1 MIETEIQI
9 DRVKMRQIE
18 AALRGHD
25 GALHWILDQSVRETA
40 KKGRTLIDREVR
52 KRLAIK
58 QRSVLARISQP
69 CRFRGTASL
78 VTAWY
83 LSISRKRLSIA
94 SFGAVHQYAKPKK
107 GWGRGTSYMI
117 RRGQRKIM
125 PHAFVRTMRKK
136 AKSPEAKEETY
147 RVVFRRTLRGEH
159 GFGKGRPTR
168 RGIMPG
174 RIVSRT
180 PLIAPKGPSIGEV
193 IKDAPAVLRKIE
205 REGALKLSTE
215 LDRHVKVELSRRMPR

>member
-9 DRVKMRQIE
+9 DKVKMRQIE
-18 AALRGHD
+18 AALQGHSRNL
-25 GALHWILDQSVRETA
+25 GRVVYRALRDTA
-40 KKGRTLIDREVR
+40 KHGRTLMDREVR
-52 KRLAIK
+52 
-58 QRSVLARISQP
+58 ARIVVKKKAVMARIIDLEKPSYT
-69 CRFRGTASL
+69 RWRATLG
-78 VTAWY
+78 
-83 LSISRKRLSIA
+83 LSGRRLHIA
-94 SFGAVHQYAKPKK
+94 SFGSVSQKQIGVGYTIQR
-107 GWGRGTSYMI
+107 GRRKTI
-117 RRGQRKIM
+117 R
-125 PHAFVRTMRKK
+125 HAFVRTMRKK

-159 GFGKGRPTR
+159 GFGRGRPTR
-168 RGIMPG
+168 RGILPG

-193 IKDAPAVLRKIE
+193 IKDAPAVLAKIE